1 MRNIASE
8 LPAEFGARR
17 EERKQKVERK
27 EQAVDQQSLRRL
39 QGVCA
44 CACVCVRVC
53 VCVCVCVYACVC
65 VCVCVH
71 VCVCVGKSKRLPG
84 RLCGGCTVCVCTFLD
99 LCTGVFICVW
109 GGMWGGLGR
118 ICG

>member
-44 CACVCVRVC
+44 CACACVRVC
-53 VCVCVCVYACVC
+53 VCVCMRVC
-65 VCVCVH
+65 VCVYVCMF
-71 VCVCVGKSKRLPG
+71 VCV
-84 RLCGGCTVCVCTFLD
+84 
-99 LCTGVFICVW
+99 
-109 GGMWGGLGR
+109 
-118 ICG
+118 